1 MVEKEGKERIAGWMC
16 CSVVGDPETHATYNF
31 AYMEW
36 TTAAAFVVDAFE
48 EWQTQVSGR
57 KDAVQCKRRRELF
70 NLILRVLVTYNIKLW
85 GIGGIR
91 SILSSTSLS
100 LILRF
105 KVKVLALNCFVGL
118 QILPI
123 KSKSLSEHRFPWLRV
138 GFLKEQDSLRL
149 KGHV

>member
-16 CSVVGDPETHATYNF
+16 CSVVGDPETHATHNF

-70 NLILRVLVTYNIKLW
+70 NLISKGSGNIQHKTMGNSGNTKYLVINILVTDPPFQGQ
-85 GIGGIR
+85 GIG
-91 SILSSTSLS
+91 SEL
-100 LILRF
+100 LRWATD
-105 KVKVLALNCFVGL
+105 LAD
-118 QILPI
+118 
-123 KSKSLSEHRFPWLRV
+123 
-138 GFLKEQDSLRL
+138 KEQISF
-149 KGHV
+149 